1 MMLRKEKSPAKKYY
15 KKHINTK
22 ILFWFLLVNIL
33 MMIITNF
40 FVYVI
45 MSDKLIDMK
54 FEELRSIKDMAKG
67 QLLTD
72 IHEHVDHVETIANT
86 PLIVDVLLG
95 NASAENS
102 SAYLRKIR
110 SIHKEGDMHIVDLNG
125 TIISSTA
132 SESVGQSIADRK
144 YFQKV
149 VSGLNGFA
157 GPYRQ
162 QLKPGVFYLIAYAPV
177 VQAGKAIG
185 AVTFPSELEHF
196 TRILASE
203 AVRIGETGETYI
215 VGIRPQLEPDSQE
228 MYTYKTMITTSR
240 FGDPVAT
247 VGEDTAYGVHI
258 VDTEAVNECI
268 KGNSGVKIIKDYRGV
283 SVLSAYA
290 PIEELGWCIISEI
303 DEDEALSGVALLRR
317 QLISIGVGVLVVAII
332 ISVLVAKSITAP
344 IRKLHGMAEEIAAG
358 NLDYRIDIRTGDE
371 IEQLADEFN
380 LMNTKLKESYS
391 DLEEK
396 VRERT
401 EELEKANE
409 EFRSLVESNPDI
421 IMRIDRDG
429 KILFVNSLGSE
440 LTWKK
445 ENFLGKTLYDFMP
458 PEDCERAKRI
468 LERVFD
474 HGEHGSYECSVLGPD
489 GSLLWYECRVGPIK
503 IDGKVSNGILIATNI
518 TERKKMMQ
526 AKDEFVSVVSHELR
540 TPLTSIHASLGLLSG
555 GVAGELAVQVEELL
569 DIAYRNSDRLV
580 RLVNDILDSEKF
592 EAGKMEFHFQPQKMM
607 SLVEQAIESNQAYAE
622 RFGVKLVLE
631 DTLPDAEVNVDA
643 DRLMQ
648 ALTNLLSN
656 AAKFSPPDDEV
667 LITVSRQGKA
677 IRVAIADHGPGIPVS
692 FRSRL
697 FEKFAQADT
706 SDGRQKSGTGL
717 GLSIAKAIAEMHS
730 GKLSFETET
739 NVGTTFYLDLPEW
752 HESHSITDKAL

>member
-1 MMLRKEKSPAKKYY
+1 MMLRKERSPAKKYY

-40 FVYVI
+40 FVYVT

-54 FEELRSIKDMAKG
+54 FEELRSIKDMAKK

-72 IHEHVDHVETIANT
+72 IHEHVDHIKTIANT

-102 SAYLRKIR
+102 SAYLRKIN

-149 VSGLNGFA
+149 MSGLNGFA
-157 GPYRQ
+157 GLYRQ
-162 QLKPGVFYLIAYAPV
+162 QLQPGVFYLITYASV
-177 VQAGKAIG
+177 VQASKAIG
-185 AVTFPSELEHF
+185 AVMFLSELEHF
-196 TRILASE
+196 THVLASE

-215 VGIRPQLEPDSQE
+215 VGIRPQPEPDSQE
-228 MYTYKTMITTSR
+228 MYTYKTMITISR
-240 FGDPVAT
+240 FDDP
-247 VGEDTAYGVHI
+247 GEDIAYGVHI

-268 KGNSGVKIIKDYRGV
+268 KGNSSVKIIKDYRGV
-283 SVLSAYA
+283 SVLSAYT

-317 QLISIGVGVLVVAII
+317 QLILIGVGVLAVAII

-358 NLDYRIDIRTGDE
+358 NLDYMIDIETGDE

-380 LMNTKLKESYS
+380 LMNTKLKEFYS
-391 DLEEK
+391 NLEEK
-396 VRERT
+396 VFERT
-401 EELEKANE
+401 KELEEANE
-409 EFRSLVESNPDI
+409 EFRSLVEGSSDI

-429 KILFVNSLGSE
+429 KILFINSFGAESM
-440 LTWKK
+440 WKK
-445 ENFLGKTLYDFMP
+445 EDFLGKTLYDFMLS
-458 PEDCERAKRI
+458 EDHESIKRTLERA
-468 LERVFD
+468 FD
-474 HGEHGSYECSVLGPD
+474 HGEHGRYECTVPSSD
-489 GSLLWYECRVGPIK
+489 GSPLSYECRVGPIK
-503 IDGKVSNGILIATNI
+503 IGGKVSAGILIASNI
-518 TERKKMMQ
+518 TEYKQMIR
-526 AKDEFVSVVSHELR
+526 AKDEFISVVSHELR
-540 TPLTSIHASLGLLSG
+540 TPLTSIHASLGLLAG
-555 GVAGELAVQVEELL
+555 GAAGELAVQVEELL

-580 RLVNDILDSEKF
+580 RLINDILDVEKF

-607 SLVEQAIESNQAYAE
+607 PLVEQAIESNQAYAE

-667 LITVSRQGKA
+667 LITVSRQGRA
-677 IRVAIADHGPGIPVS
+677 ICVAIADHGPGIPVS

-706 SDGRQKSGTGL
+706 SDRRQKSGTGL
-717 GLSIAKAIAEMHS
+717 GLSIAKAIAEVHS
-730 GKLSFETET
+730 GKLSFETEI

-752 HESHSITDKAL
+752 HESHSITDKVL